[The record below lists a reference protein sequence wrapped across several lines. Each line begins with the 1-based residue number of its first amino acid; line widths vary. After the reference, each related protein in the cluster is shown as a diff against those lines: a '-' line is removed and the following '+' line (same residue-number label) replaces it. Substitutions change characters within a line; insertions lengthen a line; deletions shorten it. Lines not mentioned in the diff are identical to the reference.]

1 MFDFIKR
8 LSKKS
13 PQHSDEYQ
21 QIFESINM
29 KSEEEL
35 DSIHDA
41 LIPFVNDIPFS
52 VPLPG
57 TNQTIA
63 EAQKNHEQFCKK
75 VLPNGTVF
83 GCRTYGEAEEMNR
96 AVVHRLDLINKN
108 S

>member
-8 LSKKS
+8 LSRKS

-57 TNQTIA
+57 TNQTLA
-63 EAQKNHEQFCKK
+63 DAQKRNAEFCRRPI
-75 VLPNGTVF
+75 PNGPIY
-83 GCRTYGEAEEMNR
+83 GCRTYGEAEEMNK
-96 AVVHRLDLINKN
+96 AVVRRLDVIDKN
-108 S
+108 R